1 MKGFRPCPKPIKV
14 EKPKYNLR
22 KAMQLKAK
30 NKKLVAKMKTPKQ
43 SLGKLKSKLDEV
55 FNEYIRLRDAGL
67 PCICCGKYPTGDNK
81 LQAGH
86 YHSCRYLS
94 TRWDEKNVNGQLMTC
109 NIFNQ
114 GNFYGY
120 TKGLIKKYGEGVIE
134 LLETKKNNPCKLTAF
149 EVQLLIDEY
158 TNKVKQLKWNMR

>member
-1 MKGFRPCPKPIKV
+1 MKFNPQPKPVKV

-43 SLGKLKSKLDEV
+43 SLGKLKAKLDTI
-55 FNEYIRLRDAGL
+55 FNEYIRLRDAGK
-67 PCICCGKYPTGDNK
+67 PCICCGKFAIKGNE

-94 TRWDEKNVNGQLMTC
+94 IRWDEKNVNGQLMRC
-109 NIFNQ
+109 NVFNQ

-120 TKGLIKKYGEGVIE
+120 TEGLIKKYGEGVIE
-134 LLETKKNNPCKLTAF
+134 LLAMKKNNTCKPTAF
-149 EVQLLIDEY
+149 ELNLLIDLY
-158 TNKVKQLKWNMR
+158 TNKVKQLKNGKQ